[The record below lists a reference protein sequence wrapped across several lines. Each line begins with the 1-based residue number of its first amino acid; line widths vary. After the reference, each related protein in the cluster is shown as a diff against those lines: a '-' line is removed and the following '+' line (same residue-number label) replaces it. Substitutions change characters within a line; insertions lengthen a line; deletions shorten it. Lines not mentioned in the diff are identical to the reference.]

1 MSFTKKRIFV
11 TGVAG
16 FLGSH
21 LAEKLVKLGHE
32 VIGMDNMIGGYED
45 NVPKNIKFHKG
56 DCCDFEKVQAVM
68 RDVDVVYHC
77 AATAHEGLS
86 VFSPF
91 EITKN
96 NYLASVAIFSAAV
109 NQKVKRIIFCSS
121 MARYGGQQT
130 PFSEEMKPAPVD
142 PYAIS
147 KVALI
152 LGDNFFYGQSL
163 THKLKSCIKLNS
175 GCKILVHPVNKPELY
190 GVAEVN
196 AKNKITSIKEKPKK
210 SKSNLAVT
218 GLYFFDNQVI
228 KYSKSL
234 KPSKRKELEIVDLLN
249 KYRKSNKLSAEL
261 LGRGGAWF

>member
-109 NQKVKRIIFCSS
+109 NQKVKRIIFC
-121 MARYGGQQT
+121 
-130 PFSEEMKPAPVD
+130 
-142 PYAIS
+142 
-147 KVALI
+147 
-152 LGDNFFYGQSL
+152 
-163 THKLKSCIKLNS
+163 
-175 GCKILVHPVNKPELY
+175 
-190 GVAEVN
+190 
-196 AKNKITSIKEKPKK
+196 
-210 SKSNLAVT
+210 
-218 GLYFFDNQVI
+218 
-228 KYSKSL
+228 
-234 KPSKRKELEIVDLLN
+234 
-249 KYRKSNKLSAEL
+249 
-261 LGRGGAWF
+261 